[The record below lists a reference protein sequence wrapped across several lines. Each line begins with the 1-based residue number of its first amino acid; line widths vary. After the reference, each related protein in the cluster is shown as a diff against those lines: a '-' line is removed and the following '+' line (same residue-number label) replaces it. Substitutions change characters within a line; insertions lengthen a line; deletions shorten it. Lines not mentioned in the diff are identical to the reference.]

1 MRFVMYKISLSLVYK
16 IRIFQ
21 ENNFTMRK
29 TLTIGVIGLA
39 AVFISHAQDSSETAP
54 ATYEQ
59 CSFFMK
65 TPPLRDLLE
74 TIEPID
80 DSAYY
85 ANHSAKPV
93 NPMRYNIPENLT
105 EEEVEALFEED
116 PTLQTINGSKTNGGY
131 RLQINVDGQF
141 GAFPPDPTGAA
152 GIDYFVQSVDST
164 YRIYEKEDG
173 SSASGVYFLNS
184 LWDDPGDG
192 DPIVM
197 YDRYAERWF
206 ISQFYGAG
214 GAPYGVQIAIST
226 TTDPLGEYYLY
237 QFDYTLFPDYPKYS
251 VWSNAYFMSAN
262 VGSADCSAFERD
274 KMLVGDPTAGVIK
287 MNFPTMPLI
296 FNSIAPAYA
305 EGAAEPDA
313 DEPCYFF
320 AVQDNGLSGI
330 STDHIKV
337 MKAEVDWDNPE
348 TSSVTVSQELNTAP
362 FNALFAGTWTEYL
375 TQKGSSQKLDAIPGI
390 FMYRAQYRRFGDYNT
405 VVLCHNVN
413 VGGNRAGQRW
423 YELRDNDD
431 GNWSIYQQGTY
442 ALADNNNR
450 WLGSVSMDVLG
461 NIAMCYSFTGP
472 DHHPGIRYTGRFDG
486 DPLNEMTVPELTA
499 VEGEGAQ
506 TLAGRY
512 GDYSQMSM
520 DPTDDYTFWFTGQYL
535 GTGGSRKT
543 RIISFSSWNIAV
555 TEEAEIRI
563 AAFNAY
569 QPAPDQLMLKW
580 KDVDPNEE
588 VRIEVYEMSGKRII
602 TEKISGD
609 HDQVLV
615 NLPKLVKGIYVIKF
629 NSGDVNL
636 TKRVHLGW

>member
-1 MRFVMYKISLSLVYK
+1 MK
-16 IRIFQ
+16 
-21 ENNFTMRK
+21 K
-29 TLTIGVIGLA
+29 TLTLGVIGMA
-39 AVFISHAQDSSETAP
+39 AVFTSYAQESPETST

-74 TIEPID
+74 SIEPID

-85 ANHSAKPV
+85 AGTTAKPV
-93 NPMRYNIPENLT
+93 NPMRYNIPEFIS
-105 EEEVEALFEED
+105 EEDAAAVFEED
-116 PTLQTINGSKTNGGY
+116 PAMQTVEGTKTDGGF

-141 GAFPPDPTGAA
+141 GSFPPDPTGAA
-152 GIDYFVQSVDST
+152 GIDYFVQAVNST
-164 YRIYEKEDG
+164 YRIYHKEDG
-173 SSASGVYFLNS
+173 DNATGVYFLNS
-184 LWDDPGDG
+184 LWDRPGDG

-206 ISQFYGAG
+206 ISQFYGAFEDE
-214 GAPYGVQIAIST
+214 YGVLLAVST
-226 TTDPLGEYYLY
+226 TTDPLGEYYVY

-262 VGSADCSAFERD
+262 SGSADCSAFERD

-305 EGAAEPDA
+305 EGAVEPDA

-320 AVQDNGLSGI
+320 AVQENALSGI

-337 MKAEVDWDNPE
+337 LKAEIDWDNPE
-348 TSSVTVSQELNTAP
+348 TSSVTVHQELNTAA
-362 FNALFAGTWTEYL
+362 FNSIFAGSWTEYL
-375 TQKGSSQKLDAIPGI
+375 TQKDSDQKIDAIPGI
-390 FMYRAQYRRFGDYNT
+390 FMYRAQYRRWGDYNT

-442 ALADNNNR
+442 TLADNNSR
-450 WLGSVSMDVLG
+450 WLGSISMDALG
-461 NIAMCYSFTGP
+461 NIAMCYAFTGP

-506 TLAGRY
+506 TGGGRY

-520 DPTDDYTFWFTGQYL
+520 DPTDDYTFWFTGEYL
-535 GTGGSRKT
+535 GTGGARKT
-543 RIISFSSWNIAV
+543 RIMSFSSWNIAG
-555 TEEAEIRI
+555 TDEEKISI
-563 AAFNAY
+563 PTLNAY
-569 QPAPDQLMLKW
+569 QPGPDQLMVKW
-580 KDVDPNEE
+580 KDIEPNQA
-588 VRIEVYEMSGKRII
+588 VNLEVYDMSGKRILS
-602 TEKISGD
+602 ERVSGGQE
-609 HDQVLV
+609 QVLV
-615 NLPKLVKGIYVIKF
+615 ELPSRVKGIYIIKLKA
-629 NSGDVNL
+629 GDVDL
-636 TKRVHLGW
+636 SKRIHLGW